1 MSRTYIKLCGLKKV
15 DDLVYADS
23 LDIDLIGLIFTPE
36 SPRFV
41 SEEMLKVISSLKITK
56 PLVGVFMDQSVEY
69 VNEIQDILRLDYL
82 QFHGSESYEYCKSFN
97 IPFIKTVH
105 IGSDQITFDQKLA
118 ESASMTLFDTKTYD
132 QKGGTGT
139 RFDWSKLINDQS
151 LREIIKTGKY
161 LVAGGLNLDNIND
174 LLITYKPKGL
184 DVSSGLEYNVGEKD
198 YEKMEQF
205 VNIVRTYDS

>member
-69 VNEIQDILRLDYL
+69 VNEIQNILRLDYL

-118 ESASMTLFDTKTYD
+118 ESASMTLFDTKTCD

-139 RFDWSKLINDQS
+139 RFDWSKLINDKS

>member
-23 LDIDLIGLIFTPE
+23 LDIDLLGLIFTPE

-69 VNEIQDILRLDYL
+69 VNEIQNILRLDYL

-118 ESASMTLFDTKTYD
+118 ESASMTLFDTKTCD

>member
-23 LDIDLIGLIFTPE
+23 LDIDLLGLIFTPE

-118 ESASMTLFDTKTYD
+118 ESASMTLFDTKTCD

-198 YEKMEQF
+198 YKKMEQF

>member
-69 VNEIQDILRLDYL
+69 VNEIQNILRLDYL

-97 IPFIKTVH
+97 TTFIKTVH
-105 IGSDQITFDQKLA
+105 IGPDQITFDQKLA

-139 RFDWSKLINDQS
+139 KFDWSKLINDQS

-205 VNIVRTYDS
+205 VNIVRAYDS

>member
-41 SEEMLKVISSLKITK
+41 SGEMLKVISSLKITK

-69 VNEIQDILRLDYL
+69 VNEIQNILRLDYL

-139 RFDWSKLINDQS
+139 RFDWSKLINDHS
-151 LREIIKTGKY
+151 LRAIIKTGKY

-184 DVSSGLEYNVGEKD
+184 DVSSGLEYDVGEKD

>member
-1 MSRTYIKLCGLKKV
+1 
-15 DDLVYADS
+15 
-23 LDIDLIGLIFTPE
+23 
-36 SPRFV
+36 
-41 SEEMLKVISSLKITK
+41 MLKVISSLKITK

-97 IPFIKTVH
+97 IPFIKTLH

-118 ESASMTLFDTKTYD
+118 ESASMTLFDTKTCD

>member
-23 LDIDLIGLIFTPE
+23 LDIDLLGLIFTPE

-118 ESASMTLFDTKTYD
+118 ESASMTLFDTKTCD

>member
-23 LDIDLIGLIFTPE
+23 LDIDLLGLIFTPE

-69 VNEIQDILRLDYL
+69 VNEIQNILRLDYL

-105 IGSDQITFDQKLA
+105 IGSDL
-118 ESASMTLFDTKTYD
+118 S
-132 QKGGTGT
+132 
-139 RFDWSKLINDQS
+139 LIH
-151 LREIIKTGKY
+151 I
-161 LVAGGLNLDNIND
+161 
-174 LLITYKPKGL
+174 
-184 DVSSGLEYNVGEKD
+184 
-198 YEKMEQF
+198 
-205 VNIVRTYDS
+205 